1 MSYQHAGALQ
11 TALFSH
17 LAADSALSALIG
29 DALYDAVP
37 SGTLPETYV
46 MMGEEEAKD
55 AADPLGQDARH
66 DFTLSIVS
74 TAQGFLMAKTVA
86 AAIGQALE
94 IAPVSLTEMAERC
107 FDQAALDDI
116 IAENQEHFDYI
127 RDEVGIDLMAG
138 PAPANRNPEPTILAD
153 RLLDYLT
160 EITLGQA
167 VRIHRLERDV
177 KKLTESQSGD

>member
-1 MSYQHAGALQ
+1 MSYQRAGALQ

-94 IAPVSLTEMAERC
+94 IAPVSLTEGRVVWLRFRKAKAQRNSETR
-107 FDQAALDDI
+107 Q
-116 IAENQEHFDYI
+116 
-127 RDEVGIDLMAG
+127 IDLKYRAYL
-138 PAPANRNPEPTILAD
+138 AAN
-153 RLLDYLT
+153 
-160 EITLGQA
+160 
-167 VRIHRLERDV
+167 
-177 KKLTESQSGD
+177 

>member
-1 MSYQHAGALQ
+1 MSYQRAGALQ
-11 TALFSH
+11 AALVSH
-17 LAADSALSALIG
+17 LAADRALSALIG

-55 AADPLGQDARH
+55 AADPFGQDALH

-94 IAPVSLTEMAERC
+94 FAPVSLTEGRVVWLRFRKAKAQRNSETR
-107 FDQAALDDI
+107 Q
-116 IAENQEHFDYI
+116 
-127 RDEVGIDLMAG
+127 IDLKYRAYL
-138 PAPANRNPEPTILAD
+138 AAN
-153 RLLDYLT
+153 
-160 EITLGQA
+160 
-167 VRIHRLERDV
+167 
-177 KKLTESQSGD
+177 

>member
-11 TALFSH
+11 TVLFSH
-17 LAADSALSALIG
+17 LEADSALSALIG

-55 AADPLGQDARH
+55 AADPLGQDALH

-94 IAPVSLTEMAERC
+94 IAPVSLAEGRVVWLR
-107 FDQAALDDI
+107 FRKAKAQRNS
-116 IAENQEHFDYI
+116 ETRQ
-127 RDEVGIDLMAG
+127 IDLKYRAY
-138 PAPANRNPEPTILAD
+138 LA
-153 RLLDYLT
+153 
-160 EITLGQA
+160 A
-167 VRIHRLERDV
+167 
-177 KKLTESQSGD
+177 K